1 MSTKTTIKRIALVA
15 AVAAAF
21 GGLSTVAANATA
33 NTTTV
38 ATLTA
43 ETTTPVGGT
52 VGNAATDSIL
62 LATTTTPTSG
72 EAITLT
78 PSIVSEPV
86 GSTVAVGAIASGKV
100 GLATTT
106 AIGNWTTATTAGVVT
121 QTAGSSAVAI
131 STPTAAATLS
141 LDADVPGT
149 YVVTVT
155 PSGAIT
161 TNTAVTVT
169 FYITGGRTPV
179 VAIAGGAPSTSATNT
194 VTVGSYSS
202 ITLNAGTNDSLY
214 TIASTGVGSIAVP
227 TQTTIASASTGTAG
241 ISATG
246 ATWFHSATAFDVPGS
261 GTNTIF
267 GASSALNF
275 SAYSATAGTQTITMI
290 GNSSAAITV
299 TITWGAAA
307 VPSAANS
314 VIVASDTADIQAGAS
329 GVQETTSDTLTP
341 VVKTVVATAD
351 NTTAG
356 VGIYVNL
363 KNNATPSVTYTADQI
378 SASVS
383 GPGLLKIGSASTPTL
398 SGSTGLLAAAS
409 GASAGRSVLAAANG
423 YALVYVYADGT
434 AGTSTV
440 TISDATAGIT
450 LGTVSVTFYS
460 PTIASLKA
468 TTQYN
473 VPLAAVTNFTAKATE
488 GFTGA
493 AGTAT
498 VGAPVYVT
506 AADVNGD
513 AIPNSASSIS
523 VTSSATNVA
532 NVATNPNWDATNSY
546 YYPLITPVSEGKTTL
561 TFTDVSTG
569 LVVAKTDVL
578 VTKAVVAAI
587 TASTDASSYDPG
599 TKVVYTITATDA
611 AGNPVADGA
620 YSDFFNAAY
629 PTSNVGLQGSLPAA
643 NSVSFVGGV
652 NISTLYAPLSTA
664 AVTIAGGTIGS
675 GADVATALQASTLPT
690 ASFATTGSAETQA
703 SAATDAANEA
713 TDAAN
718 AATDAAN
725 AAADAADAATSAAQD
740 AGAKADAALAAV
752 TALSAKITVLAA
764 QIAKIVKKLKA

>member
-1 MSTKTTIKRIALVA
+1 MSTKTTFKRVALVA

-33 NTTTV
+33 TATFAIAGGTASTAATATVTTGTYASIIV
-38 ATLTA
+38 QFTGDSSRQATLTS
-43 ETTTPVGGT
+43 TGVGQVNEPSIAPATG
-52 VGNAATDSIL
+52 AAA
-62 LATTTTPTSG
+62 LATSGITSTG
-72 EAITLT
+72 ATLF
-78 PSIVSEPV
+78 
-86 GSTVAVGAIASGKV
+86 GSTA
-100 GLATTT
+100 
-106 AIGNWTTATTAGVVT
+106 AG
-121 QTAGSSAVAI
+121 
-131 STPTAAATLS
+131 
-141 LDADVPGT
+141 DVPGT
-149 YVVTVT
+149 TNNASL
-155 PSGAIT
+155 SGL
-161 TNTAVTVT
+161 
-169 FYITGGRTPV
+169 
-179 VAIAGGAPSTSATNT
+179 
-194 VTVGSYSS
+194 SYS
-202 ITLNAGTNDSLY
+202 
-214 TIASTGVGSIAVP
+214 
-227 TQTTIASASTGTAG
+227 
-241 ISATG
+241 
-246 ATWFHSATAFDVPGS
+246 
-261 GTNTIF
+261 
-267 GASSALNF
+267 F
-275 SAYSATAGTQTITMI
+275 SAFSATAGTQTITLTDAA
-290 GNSSAAITV
+290 GSSTA
-299 TITWGAAA
+299 TITWGAA
-307 VPSAANS
+307 PTISAANS
-314 VIVASDTADIQAGAS
+314 SVLATNLTHIQHGIVETVTAD
-329 GVQETTSDTLTP
+329 TLSAD
-341 VVKTVVATAD
+341 VKTAVVPTDHTSAA
-351 NTTAG
+351 AAFW
-356 VGIYVNL
+356 VNL
-363 KNNATPSVTYTADQI
+363 QNNASPSTGYTADAI
-378 SASVS
+378 GASVS
-383 GPGLLKIGSASTPTL
+383 GPGLLKVGVSNASGSL
-398 SGSTGLLAAAS
+398 SGAD
-409 GASAGRSVLAAANG
+409 GASAGRSVVAAVAG
-423 YALVYVYADGT
+423 QYGLVELFADGT
-434 AGTSTV
+434 SGTSTV
-440 TISDATAGIT
+440 TITDATAGIT
-450 LGTVSVTFYS
+450 IATVSVTFYS
-460 PTIASLKA
+460 STIASLKA

-506 AADVNGD
+506 AADAGGN

-532 NVATNPNWDATNSY
+532 TVSTNPNWDATNSY
-546 YYPLITPVSEGKTTL
+546 YYPVISPVSEGKTTL

-569 LVVAKTDVL
+569 LVVATTSVL

-629 PTSNVGLQGSLPAA
+629 PTSNVGLQGSLPSA

-690 ASFATTGSAETQA
+690 ASFATTGSADTQA

-764 QIAKIVKKLKA
+764 QIAKIVKKLGA